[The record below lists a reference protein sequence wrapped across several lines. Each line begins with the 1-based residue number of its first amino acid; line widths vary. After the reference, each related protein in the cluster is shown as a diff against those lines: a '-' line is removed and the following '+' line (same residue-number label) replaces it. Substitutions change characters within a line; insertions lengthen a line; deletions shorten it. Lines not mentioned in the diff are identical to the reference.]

1 MSDFRNF
8 RRRTALSIPHRSRR
22 RRARTG
28 QPKRRRAMTTKTAGE
43 KWIETLEWEEVQEA
57 LAILEREPDL
67 VPDRAGVVKA
77 LEERLGYLIREWL
90 REHPE
95 LVVQHPDGT
104 WSLRKD
110 DSVVAF
116 KPKDPPDGAA

>member
-28 QPKRRRAMTTKTAGE
+28 QSKRRRAMTTKTAGE

-57 LAILEREPDL
+57 LALLEKEPDL
-67 VPDRAGVVKA
+67 VPDRARVVKA
-77 LEERLGYLIREWL
+77 LHERLGYLVREWL
-90 REHPE
+90 HEHPE
-95 LVVQHPDGT
+95 LVVQHSDGT
-104 WSLRKD
+104 WSLREAD
-110 DSVVAF
+110 NVTAF
-116 KPKDPPDGAA
+116 KPKDP

>member
-22 RRARTG
+22 RRAWTG

-77 LEERLGYLIREWL
+77 LHERLGYLVREEL
-90 REHPE
+90 HGHPE
-95 LVVQHPDGT
+95 LFVQHPDGT
-104 WSLRKD
+104 WSVREHH
-110 DSVVAF
+110 VVAF